1 MRARRPLFT
10 ALLLGACALTGQA
23 LEWKTHTLTVATA
36 PFQKTQD
43 VVFEF
48 SNPGPKPVALVDLQT
63 NCDCLDVSA
72 DQQTYAPGASGTLKA
87 RFTVGD
93 RSGLYERLIL
103 VVTDESPT
111 PVRLMVRIEV
121 PEAAIVSPG
130 SVSWRLNETV
140 IEKAVDLAP
149 APGLEID
156 FADAQVTNEAFGA
169 RLETVEPG
177 RRYRLHL
184 TPRST
189 AAPASAAIRVFGREK
204 SGRDIVVSAYASVQ

>member
-1 MRARRPLFT
+1 MRTRCRFPAAFLI
-10 ALLLGACALTGQA
+10 GVCALTSQA

-48 SNPGPKPVALVDLQT
+48 TNTGSKPVALVDLQT

-72 DQQTYAPGASGTLKA
+72 DQQTYAPGAGGILKA

-111 PVRLMVRIEV
+111 PVRLLVRIEV
-121 PEAAIVSPG
+121 PEAATISPG
-130 SVSWRLNETV
+130 SVSWRLNETT
-140 IEKAVDLAP
+140 IEKSVDLAT
-149 APGLEID
+149 APGLEIN
-156 FADAQVTNEAFGA
+156 FADAQATNEAFGT

-204 SGRDIVVSAYASVQ
+204 SGRDIVVSAYANVQ